1 MIFEVIMNTTVLL
14 WVIFFSVITIAMVID
29 LGFANRKSHEISLK
43 ESLKWTS
50 VWISLALL
58 FCAGIYVKFGSEKS
72 MLFFTGYI
80 LEYSLSVDNLF
91 VFLMIFSFFK
101 VPKMYQHRVLFW
113 GIIVALITRILF
125 ITGGVVLV
133 TKFHWIIY
141 IFGVFLVYTG
151 IKMAF
156 KKDDSEIDFEKNIFL
171 RIIRKIIPISS
182 KYDKDHF
189 ITKIGKRHF
198 ATPLLVVLL
207 IIEFTDIIFAVDS
220 IPAILSITTDPFIV
234 ITSNVFAIVGLRSLY
249 FALSKIVNLFHYLN
263 YGLAVILTFI
273 GVKMLI
279 SHYYSLP
286 ISIALSFVAIVL
298 ALSVIASLIWPAKK

>member
-1 MIFEVIMNTTVLL
+1 MSSTTLL
-14 WVIFFSVITIAMVID
+14 WIVFFSLISIAMIID
-29 LGFANRKSHEISLK
+29 LGFANKKSHEISLK
-43 ESLKWTS
+43 ESLRWTA

-58 FCAGIYVKFGSEKS
+58 FCAGIYLKFGTEKG
-72 MLFFTGYI
+72 MLFLTGYI

-113 GIIVALITRILF
+113 GILVALVTRILF
-125 ITGGVVLV
+125 ISGGVVLV
-133 TKFHWIIY
+133 NKFHWIIY

-156 KKDDSEIDFEKNIFL
+156 KNNDDEIDLEKNILL
-171 RIIRKIIPISS
+171 RIVRKIIPIST
-182 KYDKDHF
+182 KYDKEHF
-189 ITKIGKRHF
+189 ITKIKNRRY

-207 IIEFTDIIFAVDS
+207 VIEATDIIFAVDS

-249 FALSKIVNLFHYLN
+249 FALSKIVNLFHYLH
-263 YGLAVILTFI
+263 YGLSVILTFI
-273 GVKMLI
+273 GAKMLI
-279 SHYYSLP
+279 SHYYVIP
-286 ISIALSFVAIVL
+286 VSIALTVVAVVL
-298 ALSVIASLIWPAKK
+298 ASSVIASLIWPAKIQKKKK